1 MSIVEYIFLAYMV
14 LISII
19 SVVLVIVDKL
29 KAKNSRWRISEAT
42 LFLFAFLGGSAA
54 MYFTMCLVRH
64 KTQKNRFVF
73 GIPLIFI
80 LQCVAFYAVYIL

>member
-1 MSIVEYIFLAYMV
+1 MSIFEYIFLVYLV
-14 LISII
+14 LISIV

-29 KAKNSRWRISEAT
+29 KAKNSRWRISEAA
-42 LFLFAFLGGSAA
+42 LFLFAILGGSAA

-73 GIPLIFI
+73 GIPLIFF
-80 LQCVAFYAVYIL
+80 LQIAVLYAVYIM

>member
-1 MSIVEYIFLAYMV
+1 MSIVEYIFLVYMA
-14 LISII
+14 LISFT
-19 SVVLVIVDKL
+19 SVILVIVDKL

-42 LFLFAFLGGSAA
+42 LFLFAILGGSAA

-73 GIPLIFI
+73 GLPLIFF
-80 LQCVAFYAVYIL
+80 LQIAVFYAVYIM

>member
-1 MSIVEYIFLAYMV
+1 MSIAEYIFLTYMV

-42 LFLFAFLGGSAA
+42 LFLFAVLGGSAA

-73 GIPLIFI
+73 GIPLIFF
-80 LQCVAFYAVYIL
+80 LQCACFYAVYIL